1 MSQNPYQTSNV
12 NYGPMVQNAEASVRS
27 SFIRSTYL
35 HLFGAVLLCVLIDT
49 AIFSLFFDQL
59 EPLVRKLSQGW
70 NMILFFVGFMAV
82 SGLADSW
89 ARNGTS
95 KAMQYAGLVLCVFAY
110 AVFFVPILLIAEMTS
125 PGAIE
130 SAGVVTAVVFG
141 GLTVTVFI
149 TKADFSFLR
158 MFLVVLSCCA
168 FGLILVSLI
177 FGYALGNWFI
187 DRRLFGTYLHL
198 FGAVLL
204 CVLIM
209 IRPPIFSLFFDQ
221 LEPLVPKIE
230 PGLEHDPV
238 FCWFHG
244 R

>member
-177 FGYALGNWFI
+177 FGYALGNWFSI
-187 DRRLFGTYLHL
+187 AMIVLASGYILYETSNIQRRYRTDQSVAAAVALFASVGLLFYYVLRLF
-198 FGAVLL
+198 
-204 CVLIM
+204 M
-209 IRPPIFSLFFDQ
+209 MSRD
-221 LEPLVPKIE
+221 
-230 PGLEHDPV
+230 
-238 FCWFHG
+238 
-244 R
+244 